1 MTSLA
6 RLQVSVLC
14 GSQLD
19 VSSVQ
24 DGKNQNHAEDAAEF
38 VIDRSGATSL
48 YAAFA
53 ECCPPAVRNSDPFFG
68 RQGLSEVEFNKV
80 LERNGFLKA
89 RRRIAGAK
97 QTAGAQAV
105 YYFANRRWRNPDE
118 PGDMADLKRHWEQ
131 LVASSV
137 VFAGQCPWEKFCATV
152 GKHYQSWVQAPT
164 RTCKKRRRQR
174 WSMLDVCDGN
184 DGHQAKHMR
193 SQASASRSEDV
204 ASRPEIKSSNSV
216 APSID
221 AIMIN
226 NVDDAVSVPGS
237 HQKEPRPAVQLQA
250 DATPAPTHAVDHQ
263 TTLQSRQ
270 TLLEKS
276 ESRNLDLVA
285 TNPNPLAPPQST
297 ADFSARTWRRRT
309 SLEQSLVDG
318 EKELQALR
326 ALHSRYT

>member
-1 MTSLA
+1 M
-6 RLQVSVLC
+6 LC

-19 VSSVQ
+19 VNNVQ
-24 DGKNQNHAEDAAEF
+24 DVKNHAEDSASEF

-68 RQGLSEVEFNKV
+68 RQGLTEVEFNKV

-89 RRRIAGAK
+89 RRRIAGAN
-97 QTAGAQAV
+97 QTAGAHAV
-105 YYFANRRWRNPDE
+105 YYFANRRWRNPDD
-118 PGDMADLKRHWEQ
+118 PGDMADLRRHWEQ

-164 RTCKKRRRQR
+164 RTCKKRRRQWR
-174 WSMLDVCDGN
+174 SKLDVSDTN
-184 DGHQAKHMR
+184 DDHQAKHMR
-193 SQASASRSEDV
+193 SKASASRCEDV
-204 ASRPEIKSSNSV
+204 ASRPEINSSKSV
-216 APSID
+216 PPSID

-226 NVDDAVSVPGS
+226 NVDDAVAAPGS
-237 HQKEPRPAVQLQA
+237 HQKEPRPAVQVQA
-250 DATPAPTHAVDHQ
+250 DATSAPTHAVDNQ

-285 TNPNPLAPPQST
+285 TNPNPLATPHRT